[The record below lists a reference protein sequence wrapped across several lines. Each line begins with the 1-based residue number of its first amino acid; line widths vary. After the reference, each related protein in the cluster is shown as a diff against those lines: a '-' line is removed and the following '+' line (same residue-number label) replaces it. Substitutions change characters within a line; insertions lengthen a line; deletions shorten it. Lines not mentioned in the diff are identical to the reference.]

1 MKTKYIFLI
10 LCFLGIAMG
19 SCKDDSASNPT
30 FADMLESVS
39 AIAGT
44 LTEFPILVSPADGSV
59 SVKWLL
65 DGEVIGTAPTLS
77 YTFTQTGSF
86 KLRFEAV
93 RNGTTNFREFTLV
106 VTAP

>member
-30 FADMLESVS
+30 FADDELYIYTDMLESVS

-65 DGEVIGTAPTLS
+65 DRKSTRLNSSHNVISRMPSSA
-77 YTFTQTGSF
+77 
-86 KLRFEAV
+86 
-93 RNGTTNFREFTLV
+93 
-106 VTAP
+106 

>member
-1 MKTKYIFLI
+1 MDKKQVVYNRNQSTDF
-10 LCFLGIAMG
+10 
-19 SCKDDSASNPT
+19 
-30 FADMLESVS
+30 
-39 AIAGT
+39 
-44 LTEFPILVSPADGSV
+44 LVSPADGSV

>member
-1 MKTKYIFLI
+1 MQSLVS
-10 LCFLGIAMG
+10 APG

-30 FADMLESVS
+30 FADDELYIYTDMLESVS

>member
-30 FADMLESVS
+30 FADDELYIYTDMLESVS

-65 DGEVIGTAPTLS
+65 DGEV
-77 YTFTQTGSF
+77 TGSF

>member
-30 FADMLESVS
+30 FADDELYIYTDMLESVS

-65 DGEVIGTAPTLS
+65 DGEVIGTKQLNRSRGVIQPNCEGNIIF
-77 YTFTQTGSF
+77 TFI
-86 KLRFEAV
+86 
-93 RNGTTNFREFTLV
+93 
-106 VTAP
+106 

>member
-30 FADMLESVS
+30 FADDELYIYTDMLESVS

-65 DGEVIGTAPTLS
+65 DGEVIGATHSPRPEVSSCALKRYETEPLIS
-77 YTFTQTGSF
+77 ENS
-86 KLRFEAV
+86 L
-93 RNGTTNFREFTLV
+93 
-106 VTAP
+106 

>member
-30 FADMLESVS
+30 FADDELYIYTDMLESVS

-44 LTEFPILVSPADGSV
+44 LTEFPILVSPDPLRMRRNLPGR
-59 SVKWLL
+59 
-65 DGEVIGTAPTLS
+65 T
-77 YTFTQTGSF
+77 TQETIQDY
-86 KLRFEAV
+86 LRIPAI
-93 RNGTTNFREFTLV
+93 
-106 VTAP
+106 

>member
-30 FADMLESVS
+30 FADDELYIYTDMLESVS

-44 LTEFPILVSPADGSV
+44 LTEFPIL
-59 SVKWLL
+59 
-65 DGEVIGTAPTLS
+65 
-77 YTFTQTGSF
+77 F
-86 KLRFEAV
+86 LRRRQRV
-93 RNGTTNFREFTLV
+93 RQV
-106 VTAP
+106 VAGR

>member
-30 FADMLESVS
+30 FADDELYIYTDMLESVS

-44 LTEFPILVSPADGSV
+44 DRKSTRLNSSHTTVSRMPPSA
-59 SVKWLL
+59 
-65 DGEVIGTAPTLS
+65 
-77 YTFTQTGSF
+77 
-86 KLRFEAV
+86 
-93 RNGTTNFREFTLV
+93 
-106 VTAP
+106 

>member
-30 FADMLESVS
+30 FADDELYIYTDMLESVS

-65 DGEVIGTAPTLS
+65 DGEGLEGRGSDRNRP
-77 YTFTQTGSF
+77 YTELHIHPDRKFQAA
-86 KLRFEAV
+86 L
-93 RNGTTNFREFTLV
+93 
-106 VTAP
+106 